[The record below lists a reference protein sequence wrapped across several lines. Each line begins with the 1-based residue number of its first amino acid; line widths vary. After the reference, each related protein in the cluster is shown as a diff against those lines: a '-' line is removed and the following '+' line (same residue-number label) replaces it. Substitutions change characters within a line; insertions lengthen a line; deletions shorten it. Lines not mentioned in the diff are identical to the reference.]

1 MPKNLSDLTD
11 DELRAKIASLRQERS
26 QLTRQKLMP
35 EKVKKTIKANKEK
48 TQKVNALDGA
58 VEI

>member
-1 MPKNLSDLTD
+1 
-11 DELRAKIASLRQERS
+11 
-26 QLTRQKLMP
+26 MP